1 MLLSKSAVCSKKL
14 KLKVLKEQKVKGL
27 LVNLPGAKI
36 PIFGDIPLVTTLFWK
51 YKMNAIVNK
60 FLLAGDRFMAEMH
73 LRWNYIS
80 CLWFSY

>member
-36 PIFGDIPLVTTLFWK
+36 PIFGDIPLVTTLF
-51 YKMNAIVNK
+51 
-60 FLLAGDRFMAEMH
+60 
-73 LRWNYIS
+73 
-80 CLWFSY
+80 